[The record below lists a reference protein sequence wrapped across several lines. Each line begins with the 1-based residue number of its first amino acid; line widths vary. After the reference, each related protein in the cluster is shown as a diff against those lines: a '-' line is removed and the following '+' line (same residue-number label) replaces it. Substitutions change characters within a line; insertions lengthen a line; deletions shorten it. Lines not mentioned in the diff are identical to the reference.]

1 MKPFEEVQYIRNK
14 EDERKL
20 IQDLVEKRGM
30 SRQQAK
36 KILNRQLSNKIFKN
50 DVYQVAIEE
59 TKALTDKVD
68 IKMIHLSIKRL
79 DRQPVRDWR
88 DLQQIKNELVGP
100 ECEGVELYPAESR
113 LVDLANQFHL
123 WVFADPTMRFPVGYT
138 DNRQVSSMCIGSSRQ
153 REAEK

>member
-79 DRQPVRDWR
+79 VLIDSLFEIGEIFNKLKMNWLVRNVKELNSIQLNQDW
-88 DLQQIKNELVGP
+88 LI
-100 ECEGVELYPAESR
+100 
-113 LVDLANQFHL
+113 
-123 WVFADPTMRFPVGYT
+123 
-138 DNRQVSSMCIGSSRQ
+138 
-153 REAEK
+153 